1 MQVLGYGGL
10 SWVPPTFT
18 KAERFQGVS
27 PGDFP
32 AWYGSIILWRAWV
45 RAFFEHPD
53 MVSLLPIL
61 ILPVSH
67 SAYLMSDE
75 NQYSLH
81 PMDRDASEVREI
93 LQ

>member
-1 MQVLGYGGL
+1 MRVLGYGRL
-10 SWVPPTFT
+10 SWVLPTFT
-18 KAERFQGVS
+18 KAKRFQGC
-27 PGDFP
+27 
-32 AWYGSIILWRAWV
+32 LRATFLLGMDLSFCGE
-45 RAFFEHPD
+45 RGFGRF
-53 MVSLLPIL
+53 SNILPIL

-67 SAYLMSDE
+67 SAYLISDE